1 MFRQL
6 KLRFAIFF
14 AVSAFA
20 VYIMGLYK
28 HERALQKERA
38 KEREPIA
45 TDFLVD
51 FDYNWLKFETWE
63 DGKLIAISRLSYKI
77 TGRPVVWTVWR

>member
-1 MFRQL
+1 M
-6 KLRFAIFF
+6 KLRLVIFF
-14 AVSAFA
+14 IVSAFA
-20 VYIMGLYK
+20 VYSVWLHKY
-28 HERALQKERA
+28 ESALQKERA
-38 KEREPIA
+38 KERKPIA